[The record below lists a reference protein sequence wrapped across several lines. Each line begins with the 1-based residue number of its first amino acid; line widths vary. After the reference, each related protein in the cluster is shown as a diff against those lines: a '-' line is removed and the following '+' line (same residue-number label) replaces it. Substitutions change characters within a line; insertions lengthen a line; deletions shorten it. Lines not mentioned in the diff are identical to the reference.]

1 MQHNNR
7 GEMTNVQQSKE
18 LIHIR
23 GREKTILRRFSEVR
37 ESVKKERKDY

>member
-1 MQHNNR
+1 MH
-7 GEMTNVQQSKE
+7 SKE

-37 ESVKKERKDY
+37 DSVKKKGKITRYF

>member
-18 LIHIR
+18 LIHMR
-23 GREKTILRRFSEVR
+23 GKEKTTLRCFSEVR
-37 ESVKKERKDY
+37 ESVKRDRKDY